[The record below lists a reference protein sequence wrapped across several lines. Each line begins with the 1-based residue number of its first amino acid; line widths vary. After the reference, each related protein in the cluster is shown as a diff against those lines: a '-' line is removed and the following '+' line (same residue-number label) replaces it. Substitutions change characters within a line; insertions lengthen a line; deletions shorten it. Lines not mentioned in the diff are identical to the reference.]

1 MLYGFYS
8 VDNNIRGVDY
18 RRVMARPMW
27 FVSLLKKTFGTR
39 SMIAK
44 ATNIPL
50 LGRAVDKM
58 FFEGDDV
65 IYLPKDSVA
74 QKTIQIDM
82 KLDRPEET
90 ALPSEI
96 IHHFIEKA
104 SFHWIMNVCIC
115 RDAAKCEDYPINYGC
130 LFMGEAVQDINPELG
145 RLVTK
150 EEAHVYVRKCREAGL
165 VHLIGRNKL
174 DAQWLGV
181 SPGDK
186 LLTVC
191 NCCPCCCLWKML
203 PDLTPEIGRKITK
216 MSGVEV
222 KVTDACVGCGTCTEE
237 DVCFVNA
244 ISMVDGKAVISAECR
259 GCGRCVEVCPN
270 DAIELTINNPEFM

>member
-1 MLYGFYS
+1 
-8 VDNNIRGVDY
+8 
-18 RRVMARPMW
+18 MARPMW
-27 FVSLLKKTFGTR
+27 FVKLLKKTFGGR

-44 ATNIPL
+44 ATKIPL
-50 LGRAVDKM
+50 LGKAVDKI

-74 QKTIQIDM
+74 QKTIQISM

-90 ALPSEI
+90 TLPSEI

-104 SFHWIMNVCIC
+104 NYHWIMNDCIC

-130 LFMGEAVQDINPELG
+130 LFMGEAVKGINPELG
-145 RLVTK
+145 QMVTK
-150 EEAHVYVRKCREAGL
+150 EEAHDYARKCREAGL

-216 MSGVEV
+216 MTGVNV
-222 KVTDACVGCGTCTEE
+222 RVMDACVGCGTCTEE
-237 DVCFVNA
+237 EVCFVNA
-244 ISMVDGKAVISAECR
+244 ISMIGDKAVISSDCR

-270 DAIELTINNPEFM
+270 SAIELTIDNPEFLSDSIEKVSSVVDVE

>member
-1 MLYGFYS
+1 
-8 VDNNIRGVDY
+8 
-18 RRVMARPMW
+18 MARPMW
-27 FVSLLKKTFGTR
+27 FVKLLKKTFPNR
-39 SMIAK
+39 SLIAK

-50 LGRAVDKM
+50 MGRLVDKI

-74 QKTIQIDM
+74 QKTIQIGR

-90 ALPSEI
+90 TLPSEI
-96 IHHFIEKA
+96 VHHFIEKA
-104 SFHWIMNVCIC
+104 NKHWIMNECIC
-115 RDAAKCEDYPINYGC
+115 RDAATCEDYPIDYGC
-130 LFMGEAVQDINPELG
+130 LFMGEAVADINPNLG

-150 EEAHVYVRKCREAGL
+150 EEAHDYVRKCREAGL

-203 PDLTPEIGRKITK
+203 PDLNPEIGRKITK

-237 DVCFVNA
+237 NVCFVNA
-244 ISMVDGKAVISAECR
+244 ISLVDGKAVISAECR
-259 GCGRCVEVCPN
+259 GCGRCVEVCPEN
-270 DAIELTINNPEFM
+270 AIELTIDNPEFIRNSIDRVSSVVDVE

>member
-1 MLYGFYS
+1 
-8 VDNNIRGVDY
+8 
-18 RRVMARPMW
+18 MARPMW
-27 FVSLLKKTFGTR
+27 FVSLLKKTFPTR

-44 ATNIPL
+44 ATNVPL
-50 LGRAVDKM
+50 LGKVVDKI

-74 QKTIQIDM
+74 QKTIEIGR
-82 KLDRPEET
+82 KLDKPEEI

-104 SFHWIMNVCIC
+104 NNHWIMNKCIC
-115 RDAAKCEDYPINYGC
+115 RDAAKCEDYPIDYGC
-130 LFMGEAVQDINPELG
+130 LFMGEAVKDINPNLG

-150 EEAHVYVRKCREAGL
+150 EEAHEYVRKCRDAGL

-181 SPGDK
+181 SPGEK

-216 MSGVEV
+216 MAGVEV
-222 KVTDACVGCGTCTEE
+222 RVTDACVGCGTCVDE

-244 ISMVDGKAVISAECR
+244 ISLVNGKAVISTECR

-270 DAIELTINNPEFM
+270 DAIELTINNPEFLSESIDRVSSVVDVE

>member
-1 MLYGFYS
+1 
-8 VDNNIRGVDY
+8 
-18 RRVMARPMW
+18 MARPLW
-27 FVSLLKKTFGTR
+27 FVKLLKKTFPNR
-39 SMIAK
+39 SLIAK
-44 ATNIPL
+44 ATNVPL
-50 LGRAVDKM
+50 IGGLVDKI

-74 QKTIQIDM
+74 QKTIQIGR
-82 KLDRPEET
+82 KLDKPEEIT
-90 ALPSEI
+90 LPSEI
-96 IHHFIEKA
+96 VHHFIEKA
-104 SFHWIMNVCIC
+104 NKHWIMNSCIC
-115 RDAAKCEDYPINYGC
+115 RDAATCKDYPIDYGC
-130 LFMGEAVQDINPELG
+130 LFMGEAVDDINPHLG

-150 EEAHVYVRKCREAGL
+150 EEAHDYVKKCREAGL

-203 PDLTPEIGRKITK
+203 PDLNPEIGRKITK

-222 KVTDACVGCGTCTEE
+222 IVTDACVGCGTCSEE
-237 DVCFVNA
+237 NVCFVNA
-244 ISMVDGKAVISAECR
+244 ISLIDGKAVISAECR
-259 GCGRCVEVCPN
+259 GCGRCVEVCPEQ
-270 DAIELTINNPEFM
+270 AIELTINNPEFISESIDRVSSVVDVE

>member
-1 MLYGFYS
+1 
-8 VDNNIRGVDY
+8 
-18 RRVMARPMW
+18 
-27 FVSLLKKTFGTR
+27 
-39 SMIAK
+39 MIAK
-44 ATNIPL
+44 ATKIPL
-50 LGRAVDKM
+50 LGRAVDKI

-104 SFHWIMNVCIC
+104 NKHWIMDDCIC

-130 LFMGEAVQDINPELG
+130 LFMGEAVQDINPKLG

-150 EEAHVYVRKCREAGL
+150 EEAHDYVRKCRDAGL

-216 MSGVEV
+216 MAGVEV
-222 KVTDACVGCGTCTEE
+222 EVTDACVGCGTCTED

-244 ISMVDGKAVISAECR
+244 ITMVDGKAVISAECR

-270 DAIELTINNPEFM
+270 DAIELTINNPDFMSESIDRVSSVVDVE

>member
-1 MLYGFYS
+1 
-8 VDNNIRGVDY
+8 
-18 RRVMARPMW
+18 MARPMW

-44 ATNIPL
+44 ATKIPL

-104 SFHWIMNVCIC
+104 SLHWIMNECIC
-115 RDAAKCEDYPINYGC
+115 RDAAKCKDYPINYGC
-130 LFMGEAVQDINPELG
+130 LFMGEAVQDINPKLG

-150 EEAHVYVRKCREAGL
+150 EEAHDYVRKCREAGL

-270 DAIELTINNPEFM
+270 DAIELTINNPEFMSDSIDRVSSVVDVE

>member
-1 MLYGFYS
+1 
-8 VDNNIRGVDY
+8 
-18 RRVMARPMW
+18 
-27 FVSLLKKTFGTR
+27 
-39 SMIAK
+39 MIAK
-44 ATNIPL
+44 ATKIPL

-90 ALPSEI
+90 TLPSEI

-104 SFHWIMNVCIC
+104 NKHWIMDSCIC
-115 RDAAKCEDYPINYGC
+115 RDAAKCEDYPIDYGC
-130 LFMGEAVQDINPELG
+130 LFMGEAVDDINPKLG

-150 EEAHVYVRKCREAGL
+150 EEAHDYVRKCRDAGL

-222 KVTDACVGCGTCTEE
+222 KVTDACVGCGTCGDES
-237 DVCFVNA
+237 VCFVNA
-244 ISMVDGKAVISAECR
+244 ISLVDGKAVISAECR

-270 DAIELTINNPEFM
+270 NAIELTINNPEFLSESIDRVSSVVDVE